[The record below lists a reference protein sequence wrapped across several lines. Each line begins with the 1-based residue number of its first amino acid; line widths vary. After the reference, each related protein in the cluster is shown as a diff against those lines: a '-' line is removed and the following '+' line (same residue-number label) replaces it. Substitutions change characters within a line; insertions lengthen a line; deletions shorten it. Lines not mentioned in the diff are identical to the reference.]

1 LFWLRA
7 QEFSNRVTT
16 AAQVWNA
23 EPGASGGVMKAKR
36 SNTVQKVNLELKY
49 CERRGGLWLRPAG
62 GEQICCVACGRKI

>member
-1 LFWLRA
+1 
-7 QEFSNRVTT
+7 
-16 AAQVWNA
+16 
-23 EPGASGGVMKAKR
+23 MKAKR